1 MNGAFFYTLADGSN
15 HRQGGVFTAALP
27 QPGRIPLFSIP
38 QDPDSLAFALLSNS
52 VAKNTLTK
60 TVAWM
65 PHSPHESEPPQPG
78 GLRALGDPVVL
89 ILSVGFIIAFVLMSL
104 FDIDL
109 VADSISSGFAWTAL
123 TLGTY
128 FQLLLI
134 ATFFIAIG
142 LACTPA
148 AKAKIG
154 NLDTPEMSTFKWLSI
169 ILCTLLAGGGV
180 FFAAGEPVYH
190 FVVSPPAFDAEA
202 GTAQAVSGALA
213 QSFMHWGF
221 LAWAVLGSLTAVVLA
236 HAHYVK
242 GQPLQPRTL
251 LYPVFGKRLMQGTLG
266 GIVDAC
272 CVIALVAG
280 TVGPIGFLATQV
292 SFGLHEL
299 FGLPE
304 GYIGQL
310 IILALLASV
319 YVASSLS
326 GVHRGIQMLSRFNV
340 FLALAIGAVIV
351 IFGPTLFL
359 VNTYAASM
367 GAYVSEF
374 LSMATMTADTAPAW
388 WMKWWTVFF
397 FAWFIGYAPLM
408 AIFVARISRGRSVR
422 EMIVAV
428 AVLAPIAT
436 TVWFTL
442 LGGSGIYYQL
452 TGAIDLTEALNNFQF
467 DVATLTVAQ
476 ALPGGTLMAL
486 AILLLTTIFV
496 ATTGDSMSY
505 AIAMVSAGHDRPN
518 GILRAFWGIAMALMA
533 AILLFMGAGQIGVL
547 QQFIV
552 ITAIP
557 VSLIILPSLWK
568 GPQAAYAMAREQ
580 GIID

>member
-1 MNGAFFYTLADGSN
+1 MN
-15 HRQGGVFTAALP
+15 
-27 QPGRIPLFSIP
+27 QPAQRAEGPSRFS
-38 QDPDSLAFALLSNS
+38 
-52 VAKNTLTK
+52 
-60 TVAWM
+60 
-65 PHSPHESEPPQPG
+65 
-78 GLRALGDPVVL
+78 LGDPIVL
-89 ILSVGFIIAFVLMSL
+89 VLSIGFIVAFLALS
-104 FDIDL
+104 FYDIDL
-109 VADSISSGFAWTAL
+109 VANSISAGFAWTAL
-123 TLGTY
+123 VLGSY
-128 FQLLLI
+128 FQLLLLL
-134 ATFFIAIG
+134 TFFIAIG
-142 LACTPA
+142 VALTPA

-154 NLDTPEMSTFKWLSI
+154 NLDAPEMSTFKWLSI

-190 FVVSPPAFDAEA
+190 FVVTPPAFDTEA
-202 GTAQAVSGALA
+202 GTAEAVSGALA

-221 LAWAVLGSLTAVVLA
+221 MAWAVLGSLTAVVLA

-251 LYPVFGKRLMQGTLG
+251 LYPVLGERLMRGPLG
-266 GIVDAC
+266 GLVDAC

-304 GYIGQL
+304 GYTGQL
-310 IILALLASV
+310 IILAVLGTI
-319 YVASSLS
+319 YVLSSMS
-326 GVHRGIQMLSRFNV
+326 GVHKGIQLLSRFNV
-340 FLALAIGAVIV
+340 LLALAIGAVI
-351 IFGPTLFL
+351 IMFGPTLFL
-359 VNTYAASM
+359 VNTYVSSM

-374 LSMATMTADTAPAW
+374 FTMATMTAETAPAW
-388 WMKWWTVFF
+388 WMQWWTVFF

-408 AIFVARISRGRSVR
+408 AIFVARISRGRSIR
-422 EMIVAV
+422 EMILAV

-452 TGAIDLTEALNNFQF
+452 TGVIDLTEALNNFQF

-476 ALPGGTLMAL
+476 ALPGGTWMAL

-505 AIAMVSAGHDRPN
+505 AIAVVGAGHDDPSPYM
-518 GILRAFWGIAMALMA
+518 RAFWGIAMALMA
-533 AILLFMGAGQIGVL
+533 AVLLYMGAGQIGAL

-557 VSLIILPSLWK
+557 VSLILLPSLWN

-580 GIID
+580 GIIE

>member
-1 MNGAFFYTLADGSN
+1 
-15 HRQGGVFTAALP
+15 
-27 QPGRIPLFSIP
+27 
-38 QDPDSLAFALLSNS
+38 
-52 VAKNTLTK
+52 
-60 TVAWM
+60 M
-65 PHSPHESEPPQPG
+65 PHSSDENAQPG

-89 ILSVGFIIAFVLMSL
+89 ILSVGFIATFILLSL

-109 VADSISSGFAWTAL
+109 VANSIGNGFAWTAL

-128 FQLLLI
+128 FQLLLV
-134 ATFFIAIG
+134 ATFFIAVG
-142 LACTPA
+142 LALTPA

-190 FVVSPPAFDAEA
+190 FVVTPPAFDTEA
-202 GTAQAVSGALA
+202 GTAEAVSSALA

-251 LYPVFGKRLMQGTLG
+251 LYPVLGKRLMQGPLG
-266 GIVDAC
+266 GVVDAC

-310 IILALLASV
+310 IILALLATV

-326 GVHRGIQMLSRFNV
+326 GVHKGIQMLSRFNV
-340 FLALAIGAVIV
+340 FLALGIGAVIFV
-351 IFGPTLFL
+351 FGPTLFL

-374 LSMATMTADTAPAW
+374 FTMATMTADTAPAW
-388 WMKWWTVFF
+388 WMQWWTVFF

-422 EMIVAV
+422 EMILAV
-428 AVLAPIAT
+428 AIMAPIAT

-452 TGAIDLTEALNNFQF
+452 NGVIDLTEALNNFQF

-505 AIAMVSAGHDRPN
+505 AIAMVSAGHDQPN
-518 GILRAFWGIAMALMA
+518 SLLRAFWGIAMALMA
-533 AILLFMGAGQIGVL
+533 AILLYMGAGQISVL

-580 GIID
+580 GIIE

>member
-1 MNGAFFYTLADGSN
+1 MN
-15 HRQGGVFTAALP
+15 Q
-27 QPGRIPLFSIP
+27 
-38 QDPDSLAFALLSNS
+38 
-52 VAKNTLTK
+52 
-60 TVAWM
+60 
-65 PHSPHESEPPQPG
+65 PPQHTEGPS
-78 GLRALGDPVVL
+78 RFSLGDPIVL
-89 ILSVGFIIAFVLMSL
+89 VLSIGFIVAFLGLS
-104 FDIDL
+104 FYDIDR
-109 VADSISSGFAWTAL
+109 VASSISAGFAWTAL
-123 TLGTY
+123 VLGSY
-128 FQLLLI
+128 FQLLLLL
-134 ATFFIAIG
+134 TFFIAIG
-142 LACTPA
+142 VALTPA

-154 NLDTPEMSTFKWLSI
+154 NLDAPEMSTFKWLSI

-190 FVVSPPAFDAEA
+190 FVVTPPAFDTEA
-202 GTAQAVSGALA
+202 GTAEAVSGALA

-221 LAWAVLGSLTAVVLA
+221 MAWAVLGSLTAVVLA

-251 LYPVFGKRLMQGTLG
+251 LYPIFGERLMRGPLG
-266 GIVDAC
+266 SLVDAC

-304 GYIGQL
+304 GYTGQL
-310 IILALLASV
+310 IILAVLGAI
-319 YVASSLS
+319 YVLSSMS
-326 GVHRGIQMLSRFNV
+326 GVHKGIQLLSRFNV
-340 FLALAIGAVIV
+340 LLALAIGAIIV
-351 IFGPTLFL
+351 VFGPTLFL
-359 VNTYAASM
+359 VNTYVSSM

-374 LSMATMTADTAPAW
+374 FTMATMTAETAPAW
-388 WMKWWTVFF
+388 WMQWWTVFF

-408 AIFVARISRGRSVR
+408 AIFVARISRGRSIR
-422 EMIVAV
+422 EMILAV

-452 TGAIDLTEALNNFQF
+452 TGVIDLTEALNNFQF

-476 ALPGGTLMAL
+476 ALPGGTWMAL

-505 AIAMVSAGHDRPN
+505 AIAVVGAGHDDPSPYM
-518 GILRAFWGIAMALMA
+518 RAFWGIAMALMA
-533 AILLFMGAGQIGVL
+533 AVLLYMGAGQISAL

-557 VSLIILPSLWK
+557 VSLILLPSLWN

>member
-1 MNGAFFYTLADGSN
+1 MNQPPRHAEGSS
-15 HRQGGVFTAALP
+15 R
-27 QPGRIPLFSIP
+27 FS
-38 QDPDSLAFALLSNS
+38 
-52 VAKNTLTK
+52 
-60 TVAWM
+60 
-65 PHSPHESEPPQPG
+65 
-78 GLRALGDPVVL
+78 LGDPIVL
-89 ILSVGFIIAFVLMSL
+89 LLSIGFIVAFLGLS
-104 FDIDL
+104 FYDIER
-109 VADSISSGFAWTAL
+109 VASSISAGFAWTAL
-123 TLGTY
+123 VLGSY
-128 FQLLLI
+128 FQLLLLL
-134 ATFFIAIG
+134 TFFIAMG
-142 LACTPA
+142 VALTPA

-154 NLDTPEMSTFKWLSI
+154 NLDAPEMSTFKWLSI

-190 FVVSPPAFDAEA
+190 FVVTPPAFDTEP
-202 GTAQAVSGALA
+202 GTANAVAGALG

-221 LAWAVLGSLTAVVLA
+221 MAWAVLGSLTAVVLA

-251 LYPVFGKRLMQGTLG
+251 LYPVLGERLMRGPLG
-266 GIVDAC
+266 SIVDAC

-304 GYIGQL
+304 GYRGQL
-310 IILALLASV
+310 IILGVLGV
-319 YVASSLS
+319 IYVLSSMS
-326 GVHRGIQMLSRFNV
+326 GVHRGIQLLSRFNV
-340 FLALAIGAVIV
+340 LLALAIGAVI
-351 IFGPTLFL
+351 ILFGPTLFL
-359 VNTYAASM
+359 VNTYLSSM
-367 GAYVSEF
+367 GVYISEF
-374 LSMATMTADTAPAW
+374 FTMATMTAETAPTW
-388 WMKWWTVFF
+388 WMQWWTVFF

-408 AIFVARISRGRSVR
+408 AIFVARISRGRSIR

-452 TGAIDLTEALNNFQF
+452 TGVIDLSEALNNFQF

-476 ALPGGTLMAL
+476 ALPGGTWMAL

-505 AIAMVSAGHDRPN
+505 AIAVVGAGHDAPSPYM
-518 GILRAFWGIAMALMA
+518 RAFWGIAMALMA
-533 AILLFMGAGQIGVL
+533 AVLLYMGAGQISAL

-557 VSLIILPSLWK
+557 VSLILLPSLWN

-580 GIID
+580 GIIDER

>member
-1 MNGAFFYTLADGSN
+1 MN
-15 HRQGGVFTAALP
+15 
-27 QPGRIPLFSIP
+27 QPAQRAEGPSRFS
-38 QDPDSLAFALLSNS
+38 
-52 VAKNTLTK
+52 
-60 TVAWM
+60 
-65 PHSPHESEPPQPG
+65 
-78 GLRALGDPVVL
+78 LGDPIVL
-89 ILSVGFIIAFVLMSL
+89 VLSIGFIVAFLALS
-104 FDIDL
+104 FYDIDL
-109 VADSISSGFAWTAL
+109 VANSISAGFAWTAL
-123 TLGTY
+123 VLGSY
-128 FQLLLI
+128 FQLLLLL
-134 ATFFIAIG
+134 TFFIAIG
-142 LACTPA
+142 VALTPA

-154 NLDTPEMSTFKWLSI
+154 NLDAPEMSTFKWLSI

-190 FVVSPPAFDAEA
+190 FVVTPPAFDTEA
-202 GTAQAVSGALA
+202 GTAEAVSGALA

-221 LAWAVLGSLTAVVLA
+221 MAWAVLGSLTAVVLA

-251 LYPVFGKRLMQGTLG
+251 LYPVLGERLMRGPLG
-266 GIVDAC
+266 GLVDAC

-304 GYIGQL
+304 GYTGQL
-310 IILALLASV
+310 MILALLGTV
-319 YVASSLS
+319 YVLSSIS
-326 GVHRGIQMLSRFNV
+326 GVHKGIQLLSRFNV
-340 FLALAIGAVIV
+340 LLALAIGAVIIV
-351 IFGPTLFL
+351 FGPTLFL
-359 VNTYAASM
+359 VNTYVSSM

-374 LSMATMTADTAPAW
+374 FTMATMTSETAPAW
-388 WMKWWTVFF
+388 WMQWWTVFF

-408 AIFVARISRGRSVR
+408 AIFVARISRGRSIR
-422 EMIVAV
+422 EMILAV

-452 TGAIDLTEALNNFQF
+452 TGVIDLTEALNNFQF

-476 ALPGGTLMAL
+476 ALPGGTWMAL

-505 AIAMVSAGHDRPN
+505 AIAVVGAGHDDPSPYM
-518 GILRAFWGIAMALMA
+518 RAFWGIAMALMA
-533 AILLFMGAGQIGVL
+533 AVLLYMGAGQIGAL

-557 VSLIILPSLWK
+557 VSLILLPSLWN

-580 GIID
+580 GIIE

>member
-1 MNGAFFYTLADGSN
+1 MN
-15 HRQGGVFTAALP
+15 
-27 QPGRIPLFSIP
+27 QPAQRAEGPSRFS
-38 QDPDSLAFALLSNS
+38 
-52 VAKNTLTK
+52 
-60 TVAWM
+60 
-65 PHSPHESEPPQPG
+65 
-78 GLRALGDPVVL
+78 LGDPIVL
-89 ILSVGFIIAFVLMSL
+89 VLSIGFIVAFLALS
-104 FDIDL
+104 FYDIDL
-109 VADSISSGFAWTAL
+109 VANSISAGFAWTAL
-123 TLGTY
+123 VLGSY
-128 FQLLLI
+128 FQLLLLL
-134 ATFFIAIG
+134 TFFIAIG
-142 LACTPA
+142 VALTPA

-154 NLDTPEMSTFKWLSI
+154 NLDAPEMSTFKWLSI

-190 FVVSPPAFDAEA
+190 FVVTPPAFDTEA
-202 GTAQAVSGALA
+202 GTAEAVSGALA

-221 LAWAVLGSLTAVVLA
+221 MAWAVLGSLTAVVLA

-251 LYPVFGKRLMQGTLG
+251 LYPIFGERLMRGPLG
-266 GIVDAC
+266 GLVDAC

-304 GYIGQL
+304 GYTGQL
-310 IILALLASV
+310 IILAVLGTI
-319 YVASSLS
+319 YVLSSMS
-326 GVHRGIQMLSRFNV
+326 GVHKGIQLLSRFNV
-340 FLALAIGAVIV
+340 LLALAIGAVI
-351 IFGPTLFL
+351 IMFGPTLFL
-359 VNTYAASM
+359 VNTYVSSM

-374 LSMATMTADTAPAW
+374 FTMATMTSETAPAW
-388 WMKWWTVFF
+388 WMQWWTVFF

-408 AIFVARISRGRSVR
+408 AIFVARISRGRSIR
-422 EMIVAV
+422 EMILAV

-452 TGAIDLTEALNNFQF
+452 TGVIDLTEALNNFQF

-476 ALPGGTLMAL
+476 ALPGGTWMAL

-505 AIAMVSAGHDRPN
+505 AIAVVGTGHDDPSPYM
-518 GILRAFWGIAMALMA
+518 RAFWGIAMALMA
-533 AILLFMGAGQIGVL
+533 AVLLYMGAGQISAL

-557 VSLIILPSLWK
+557 VSLILLPSLWN

-580 GIID
+580 GIIDDR

>member
-1 MNGAFFYTLADGSN
+1 MN
-15 HRQGGVFTAALP
+15 
-27 QPGRIPLFSIP
+27 QPAQRAEGPSRFS
-38 QDPDSLAFALLSNS
+38 
-52 VAKNTLTK
+52 
-60 TVAWM
+60 
-65 PHSPHESEPPQPG
+65 
-78 GLRALGDPVVL
+78 LGDPIVL
-89 ILSVGFIIAFVLMSL
+89 VLSIGFIVAFLALS
-104 FDIDL
+104 FYDIDL
-109 VADSISSGFAWTAL
+109 VANSISAGFAWTAL
-123 TLGTY
+123 VLGSY
-128 FQLLLI
+128 FQLLLLL
-134 ATFFIAIG
+134 TFFIAIG
-142 LACTPA
+142 VALTPA

-154 NLDTPEMSTFKWLSI
+154 NLDAPEISTFKWLSI

-190 FVVSPPAFDAEA
+190 FVVTPPAFDTEA
-202 GTAQAVSGALA
+202 GTAEAVSGALA

-221 LAWAVLGSLTAVVLA
+221 MAWAVLGSLTAVVLA

-251 LYPVFGKRLMQGTLG
+251 LYPIFGERLMRGPLG
-266 GIVDAC
+266 GLVDAC

-304 GYIGQL
+304 GYTGQL
-310 IILALLASV
+310 IILAVLGTI
-319 YVASSLS
+319 YVLSSMS
-326 GVHRGIQMLSRFNV
+326 GVHKGIQLLSRFNV
-340 FLALAIGAVIV
+340 LLALAIGAVI
-351 IFGPTLFL
+351 IMFGPTLFL
-359 VNTYAASM
+359 VNTYVSSM

-374 LSMATMTADTAPAW
+374 FTMATMTSETAPAW
-388 WMKWWTVFF
+388 WMQWWTVFF

-408 AIFVARISRGRSVR
+408 AIFVARISRGRSIR
-422 EMIVAV
+422 EMILAV

-452 TGAIDLTEALNNFQF
+452 TGVIDLTEALNNFQF

-476 ALPGGTLMAL
+476 ALPGGTWMAL

-505 AIAMVSAGHDRPN
+505 AIAVVGAGHDAPSPYM
-518 GILRAFWGIAMALMA
+518 RAFWGIAMALMA
-533 AILLFMGAGQIGVL
+533 AVLLYMGAGQIGAL

-557 VSLIILPSLWK
+557 VSLILLPSLWN

>member
-1 MNGAFFYTLADGSN
+1 M
-15 HRQGGVFTAALP
+15 RQ
-27 QPGRIPLFSIP
+27 I
-38 QDPDSLAFALLSNS
+38 
-52 VAKNTLTK
+52 
-60 TVAWM
+60 
-65 PHSPHESEPPQPG
+65 
-78 GLRALGDPVVL
+78 
-89 ILSVGFIIAFVLMSL
+89 FV
-104 FDIDL
+104 
-109 VADSISSGFAWTAL
+109 
-123 TLGTY
+123 
-128 FQLLLI
+128 QLLLLL
-134 ATFFIAIG
+134 TFFIAIG
-142 LACTPA
+142 LAMTPA

-154 NLDTPEMSTFKWLSI
+154 NLETPEISTFKWLSI

-190 FVVSPPAFDAEA
+190 FVVTPPAFDSEA
-202 GTAQAVSGALA
+202 GTAEAVSGALG

-221 LAWAVLGSLTAVVLA
+221 MAWAVLGSLTAVVLA

-251 LYPVFGKRLMQGTLG
+251 LYPIFGERLMRGPLG

-304 GYIGQL
+304 GYTGQL
-310 IILALLASV
+310 IILAVLGCI
-319 YVASSLS
+319 YVLSSMS
-326 GVHRGIQMLSRFNV
+326 GIHKGIQLLSRFNV
-340 FLALAIGAVIV
+340 LLALAIGAVIIV
-351 IFGPTLFL
+351 FGPTLFL
-359 VNTYAASM
+359 VNSYVSGM
-367 GAYVSEF
+367 GAYISEF
-374 LSMATMTADTAPAW
+374 FTMATMTAETAPAW
-388 WMKWWTVFF
+388 WMQWWTVFF

-408 AIFVARISRGRSVR
+408 AIFVARISRGRSIR

-428 AVLAPIAT
+428 AILAPVAT

-467 DVATLTVAQ
+467 DVATLTIAQ
-476 ALPGGTLMAL
+476 ALPGGTWMAV

-505 AIAMVSAGHDRPN
+505 AIAVVGTGHDNPSP
-518 GILRAFWGIAMALMA
+518 IVRAFWGIAMALMA
-533 AILLFMGAGQIGVL
+533 AVLLYMGAGQIGAL

-557 VSLIILPSLWK
+557 VSLILLPSLWN

-580 GIID
+580 GIIE

>member
-1 MNGAFFYTLADGSN
+1 MNQPVHTSEGSS
-15 HRQGGVFTAALP
+15 R
-27 QPGRIPLFSIP
+27 FS
-38 QDPDSLAFALLSNS
+38 
-52 VAKNTLTK
+52 
-60 TVAWM
+60 
-65 PHSPHESEPPQPG
+65 
-78 GLRALGDPVVL
+78 LGDPIVL
-89 ILSVGFIIAFVLMSL
+89 VLSIGFIVAFLALS
-104 FDIDL
+104 FYDIDL
-109 VADSISSGFAWTAL
+109 VANSISAGFAWTAL
-123 TLGTY
+123 VLGSY
-128 FQLLLI
+128 FQLLLLL
-134 ATFFIAIG
+134 TFFIAIG
-142 LACTPA
+142 LAVTPA

-180 FFAAGEPVYH
+180 FFAAGEPIYH
-190 FVVSPPAFDAEA
+190 FVVTPPAFDTEA
-202 GTAQAVSGALA
+202 GTAEAVSSALA

-251 LYPVFGKRLMQGTLG
+251 LYPIFGERLMRGPLG
-266 GIVDAC
+266 GLVDAC

-304 GYIGQL
+304 GYPGQL
-310 IILALLASV
+310 IILAVLGCI
-319 YVASSLS
+319 YVLSSMS
-326 GVHRGIQMLSRFNV
+326 GVHRGIQLLSRFNV
-340 FLALAIGAVIV
+340 LLALAIGAVIV
-351 IFGPTLFL
+351 VFGPTLFL
-359 VNTYAASM
+359 VNTYVSSM
-367 GAYVSEF
+367 GAYMSEF
-374 LSMATMTADTAPAW
+374 FTMATMTADTAPAW
-388 WMKWWTVFF
+388 WMQWWTVFF

-408 AIFVARISRGRSVR
+408 AIFVARISRGRSIR
-422 EMIVAV
+422 EMILAV

-452 TGAIDLTEALNNFQF
+452 TGVIDLTEALNNFQF

-476 ALPGGTLMAL
+476 ALPGGTWMAL

-505 AIAMVSAGHDRPN
+505 AIAVVGAGHDDPSPYV
-518 GILRAFWGIAMALMA
+518 RAFWGIAMALMA
-533 AILLFMGAGQIGVL
+533 AVLLYMGAGQIGAL

-557 VSLIILPSLWK
+557 VSLILLPSLWN

-580 GIID
+580 GIIE

>member
-1 MNGAFFYTLADGSN
+1 MN
-15 HRQGGVFTAALP
+15 
-27 QPGRIPLFSIP
+27 QPAQRAEGPSRFS
-38 QDPDSLAFALLSNS
+38 
-52 VAKNTLTK
+52 
-60 TVAWM
+60 
-65 PHSPHESEPPQPG
+65 
-78 GLRALGDPVVL
+78 LGDPIVL
-89 ILSVGFIIAFVLMSL
+89 VLSIGFIVAFLALS
-104 FDIDL
+104 FYDIDL
-109 VADSISSGFAWTAL
+109 VANSISAGFAWTAL
-123 TLGTY
+123 VLGSY
-128 FQLLLI
+128 FQLLLLL
-134 ATFFIAIG
+134 TFFIAIG
-142 LACTPA
+142 VALTPA

-154 NLDTPEMSTFKWLSI
+154 NLDAPEMSTFKWLSI

-190 FVVSPPAFDAEA
+190 FVVTPPAFDTEA
-202 GTAQAVSGALA
+202 GTAEAVSGALA

-221 LAWAVLGSLTAVVLA
+221 MAWAVLGSLTAVVLA

-251 LYPVFGKRLMQGTLG
+251 LYPVLGERLMRGPLG
-266 GIVDAC
+266 GLVDAC

-304 GYIGQL
+304 GYTGQL
-310 IILALLASV
+310 MILAVLGTV
-319 YVASSLS
+319 YVLSSMS
-326 GVHRGIQMLSRFNV
+326 GVHKGIQLLSRFNV
-340 FLALAIGAVIV
+340 LLALAIGAVIIV
-351 IFGPTLFL
+351 FGPTLFL
-359 VNTYAASM
+359 VNTYVSSM

-374 LSMATMTADTAPAW
+374 FTMATMTAETAPAW
-388 WMKWWTVFF
+388 WMQWWTVFF

-408 AIFVARISRGRSVR
+408 AIFVARISRGRSIR
-422 EMIVAV
+422 EMILAV

-452 TGAIDLTEALNNFQF
+452 TGVIDLTEALNNFQF

-476 ALPGGTLMAL
+476 ALPGGTWMAL

-505 AIAMVSAGHDRPN
+505 AIAVVGAGHDDPSPYM
-518 GILRAFWGIAMALMA
+518 RAFWGIAMALMA
-533 AILLFMGAGQIGVL
+533 AVLLYMGAGQIGAL

-557 VSLIILPSLWK
+557 VSLILLPSLWN

>member
-1 MNGAFFYTLADGSN
+1 MN
-15 HRQGGVFTAALP
+15 
-27 QPGRIPLFSIP
+27 QPAQRAEGPSRFS
-38 QDPDSLAFALLSNS
+38 
-52 VAKNTLTK
+52 
-60 TVAWM
+60 
-65 PHSPHESEPPQPG
+65 
-78 GLRALGDPVVL
+78 LGDPIVL
-89 ILSVGFIIAFVLMSL
+89 VLSIGFIVAFLALS
-104 FDIDL
+104 FYDIDL
-109 VADSISSGFAWTAL
+109 VANSISAGFAWTAL
-123 TLGTY
+123 VLGSY
-128 FQLLLI
+128 FQLLLLL
-134 ATFFIAIG
+134 TFFIAIG
-142 LACTPA
+142 VALTPA

-154 NLDTPEMSTFKWLSI
+154 NLDAPEMSTFKWLSI

-190 FVVSPPAFDAEA
+190 FVVTPPAFDTEA
-202 GTAQAVSGALA
+202 GTAEAVSGALA

-221 LAWAVLGSLTAVVLA
+221 MAWAVLGSLTAVVLA

-251 LYPVFGKRLMQGTLG
+251 LYPVFGERLMHGLLG
-266 GIVDAC
+266 SLVDAC

-304 GYIGQL
+304 GYTGQL
-310 IILALLASV
+310 IILAVLGAI
-319 YVASSLS
+319 YVLSSMS
-326 GVHRGIQMLSRFNV
+326 GVHKGIQLLSRFNV
-340 FLALAIGAVIV
+340 LLALAIGAVIV
-351 IFGPTLFL
+351 VFGPTLFL
-359 VNTYAASM
+359 VNTYVSSM

-374 LSMATMTADTAPAW
+374 FTMATMTAETAPAW
-388 WMKWWTVFF
+388 WMQWWTVFF

-408 AIFVARISRGRSVR
+408 AIFVARISRGRSIR
-422 EMIVAV
+422 EMILAV

-452 TGAIDLTEALNNFQF
+452 TGVIDLTEALNNFQF

-476 ALPGGTLMAL
+476 ALPGGTWMAL

-505 AIAMVSAGHDRPN
+505 AIAVVGASHDDPSPYM
-518 GILRAFWGIAMALMA
+518 RAFWGIAMALMA
-533 AILLFMGAGQIGVL
+533 AVLLYMGAGQISAL

-557 VSLIILPSLWK
+557 VSLILLPSLWN
-568 GPQAAYAMAREQ
+568 GPQAAYAMASEQ
-580 GIID
+580 GIIGSSQG

>member
-1 MNGAFFYTLADGSN
+1 
-15 HRQGGVFTAALP
+15 
-27 QPGRIPLFSIP
+27 
-38 QDPDSLAFALLSNS
+38 
-52 VAKNTLTK
+52 
-60 TVAWM
+60 M
-65 PHSPHESEPPQPG
+65 PHSPDKSPQPV

-89 ILSVGFIIAFVLMSL
+89 LLSIGFIAAFILLSL

-109 VADSISSGFAWTAL
+109 VADSIGTGFAWTAL
-123 TLGTY
+123 NLGTY
-128 FQLLLI
+128 FQLLLL
-134 ATFFIAIG
+134 ATFFIAVG
-142 LACTPA
+142 LASTPA

-190 FVVSPPAFDAEA
+190 FVVTPPAFDTEA
-202 GTAQAVSGALA
+202 GTPEAVSGALA

-251 LYPVFGKRLMQGTLG
+251 LYPILGERLMQGPLG
-266 GIVDAC
+266 GVIDAC

-304 GYIGQL
+304 GYLGQL
-310 IILALLASV
+310 IILALLATV

-326 GVHRGIQMLSRFNV
+326 GVHKGIQMLSRFNV
-340 FLALAIGAVIV
+340 FLALAIGAVIFV
-351 IFGPTLFL
+351 FGPTLFL
-359 VNTYAASM
+359 VNSYTASM
-367 GAYVSEF
+367 GSYISEF
-374 LSMATMTADTAPAW
+374 LTMATMTADTAPAW
-388 WMKWWTVFF
+388 WMQWWTVFF

-422 EMIVAV
+422 EMILAV
-428 AVLAPIAT
+428 AIMAPIAT

-452 TGAIDLTEALNNFQF
+452 TGIIDLTDALNNFQF

-505 AIAMVSAGHDRPN
+505 AIAMVSAGHDEPN
-518 GILRAFWGIAMALMA
+518 SLLRAFWGITMALMA
-533 AILLFMGAGQIGVL
+533 AILLRMGAGQISVL

-580 GIID
+580 GIIE

>member
-1 MNGAFFYTLADGSN
+1 MN
-15 HRQGGVFTAALP
+15 
-27 QPGRIPLFSIP
+27 QPAQRAEGPSRFS
-38 QDPDSLAFALLSNS
+38 
-52 VAKNTLTK
+52 
-60 TVAWM
+60 
-65 PHSPHESEPPQPG
+65 
-78 GLRALGDPVVL
+78 LGDPIVL
-89 ILSVGFIIAFVLMSL
+89 VLSIGFIVAFLALS
-104 FDIDL
+104 FYDIDL
-109 VADSISSGFAWTAL
+109 VANSISAGFAWTAL
-123 TLGTY
+123 VLGSY
-128 FQLLLI
+128 FQLLLLL
-134 ATFFIAIG
+134 TFFIAIG
-142 LACTPA
+142 VALTPA

-154 NLDTPEMSTFKWLSI
+154 NLDAPEMSTFKWLSI

-190 FVVSPPAFDAEA
+190 FVVTPPAFDTEA
-202 GTAQAVSGALA
+202 GTAEAVSGALA

-221 LAWAVLGSLTAVVLA
+221 MAWAVLGSLTAVVLA

-251 LYPVFGKRLMQGTLG
+251 LYPVLGERLMRGPLG
-266 GIVDAC
+266 GLVDAC

-304 GYIGQL
+304 GYTGQL
-310 IILALLASV
+310 MILAVLGTV
-319 YVASSLS
+319 YVLSSMS
-326 GVHRGIQMLSRFNV
+326 GVHKGIQLLSRFNV
-340 FLALAIGAVIV
+340 LLALAIGAVIIV
-351 IFGPTLFL
+351 FGPTLFL
-359 VNTYAASM
+359 VNTYVSSM
-367 GAYVSEF
+367 CAYVSEF
-374 LSMATMTADTAPAW
+374 FTMATMTAETAPAW
-388 WMKWWTVFF
+388 WMQWWTVFF

-408 AIFVARISRGRSVR
+408 AIFVARISRGRSIR
-422 EMIVAV
+422 EMILAV

-452 TGAIDLTEALNNFQF
+452 TGVIDLTEALNNFQF

-476 ALPGGTLMAL
+476 ALPGGTWMAL

-505 AIAMVSAGHDRPN
+505 AIAVVGAGHDDPSPYM
-518 GILRAFWGIAMALMA
+518 RAFWGIAMALMA
-533 AILLFMGAGQIGVL
+533 AVLLYMGAGQIGAL

-557 VSLIILPSLWK
+557 VSLILLPSLWN

>member
-1 MNGAFFYTLADGSN
+1 MN
-15 HRQGGVFTAALP
+15 
-27 QPGRIPLFSIP
+27 QPAQRAEGPSRFS
-38 QDPDSLAFALLSNS
+38 
-52 VAKNTLTK
+52 
-60 TVAWM
+60 
-65 PHSPHESEPPQPG
+65 
-78 GLRALGDPVVL
+78 LGDPIVL
-89 ILSVGFIIAFVLMSL
+89 VLSIGFIVAFLALS
-104 FDIDL
+104 FYDIDL
-109 VADSISSGFAWTAL
+109 VANSISAGFAWTAL
-123 TLGTY
+123 VLGSY
-128 FQLLLI
+128 FQLLLLL
-134 ATFFIAIG
+134 TFFIAIG
-142 LACTPA
+142 VALTPA

-154 NLDTPEMSTFKWLSI
+154 NLDAPEMSTFKWLSI

-190 FVVSPPAFDAEA
+190 FVVTPPAFDTEA
-202 GTAQAVSGALA
+202 GTAEAVSGALA

-221 LAWAVLGSLTAVVLA
+221 MAWAVLGSLTAVVLA

-251 LYPVFGKRLMQGTLG
+251 LYPVLGERLMRGPLG
-266 GIVDAC
+266 GLVDAC

-304 GYIGQL
+304 GYTGQL
-310 IILALLASV
+310 MILALLGTV
-319 YVASSLS
+319 YVLSSIS
-326 GVHRGIQMLSRFNV
+326 GVHKGIQLLSRFNV
-340 FLALAIGAVIV
+340 LLALAIGAVIIV
-351 IFGPTLFL
+351 FGPTLFL
-359 VNTYAASM
+359 VNTYVSSM

-374 LSMATMTADTAPAW
+374 FTMATMTAETAPAW
-388 WMKWWTVFF
+388 WMQWWTVFF

-408 AIFVARISRGRSVR
+408 AIFVARISRGRSIR
-422 EMIVAV
+422 EMILAV

-452 TGAIDLTEALNNFQF
+452 TGVIDLTEALNNFQF

-476 ALPGGTLMAL
+476 ALPGGTWMAL

-505 AIAMVSAGHDRPN
+505 AIAVVGAGHDDPSPYM
-518 GILRAFWGIAMALMA
+518 RAFWGIAMALMA
-533 AILLFMGAGQIGVL
+533 AVLLYMGAGQIGAL

-557 VSLIILPSLWK
+557 VSLILLPSLWN

-580 GIID
+580 GIIE